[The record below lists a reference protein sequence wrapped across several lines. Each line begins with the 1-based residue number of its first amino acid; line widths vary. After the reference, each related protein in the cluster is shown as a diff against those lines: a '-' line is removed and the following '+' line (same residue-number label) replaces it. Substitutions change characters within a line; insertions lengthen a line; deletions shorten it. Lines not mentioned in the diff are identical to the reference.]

1 MLLIMFKK
9 IILTVFFL
17 LLVSLLFFSFY
28 SYNENS
34 FQFYN
39 GGDKRIQCF
48 GRFDKTQAASPK
60 VWAPGAYIEFD
71 FKGAFC
77 EIEIEDELRYFVSH
91 NYIEVVID
99 DGIPKRIKLSGKF
112 NRINIG
118 ENLSNGTHHVLICKN
133 TESSIGYIKFLGV
146 RCAKLMPSKKKNSKY
161 FEFIGDSI
169 TCGNGSDSSQIKFN
183 SGTWY
188 DYHNAYL
195 SYGAILARE
204 LDAEYSL
211 SAISGIGLVNSC
223 CDIDYTMPD
232 VYDRIAFDKNHEK
245 WNINNYP
252 KPNIVFITLGQN
264 DGLKN
269 EEAYEKKYLEFLRN
283 LRSYYKKSTIICCTS
298 PMASEKFK
306 LQMKNS
312 IEKVVNYRR
321 QNGDKKIFAFVYNG
335 TYNSGYDKHPT
346 IQQHEL
352 IKRELY
358 SFLVEK
364 KLI

>member
-48 GRFDKTQAASPK
+48 GRFDKTQASSPK

-118 ENLSNGTHHVLICKN
+118 ENLSKGTHHVLICKN

-146 RCAKLMPSKKKNSKY
+146 RCAKLMPSKKRNSKY

-211 SAISGIGLVNSC
+211 SAISGIGLENSC

-245 WNINNYP
+245 WNSNNYP

-283 LRSYYKKSTIICCTS
+283 LRTNYKKSTIICCTS

-352 IKRELY
+352 IKRELH